1 MAKFEIHSLDES
13 RAEQAFA
20 LASLNFA
27 TQSVLHKTIA
37 ADLQEYRAYLRPTFL
52 DDLGNGLSL
61 MATDPNGDEL
71 MGILVVRDFCKQ
83 RFAGDLP
90 YQEKYD
96 QISAL
101 FEELEAIYMQARH
114 LAAGDAL
121 LVDMAAVTSVH
132 AGKGIYQALRKEISN
147 RAKSLGYKYII
158 GELTSSATQKVVL
171 EKMGHRKCAEIAFA
185 EFTLQGTRPFASI
198 TDPKTVI
205 LAEETL

>member
-27 TQSVLHKTIA
+27 TQSILHKTIA
-37 ADLQEYRAYLRPTFL
+37 ADLEEYRAYLRPTFF

-61 MATDPNGDEL
+61 MATDPNSGEL
-71 MGILVVRDFCKQ
+71 MGILVVRDFRKQ

-101 FEELEAIYMQARH
+101 FEELEAIYMQARQ
-114 LAAGDAL
+114 LAPGDAL
-121 LVDMAAVTSVH
+121 LVDMAAVPLAH
-132 AGKGIYQALRKEISN
+132 NGKGIYQALRTEISI

-185 EFTLQGTRPFASI
+185 GFTLNGTRPFASI
-198 TDPKTVI
+198 TDPQTVI

>member
-37 ADLQEYRAYLRPTFL
+37 ADLEEYRAYLRPTFF

-61 MATDPNGDEL
+61 MATDPNSGEL
-71 MGILVVRDFCKQ
+71 MGILVVRDFRKQ

-90 YQEKYD
+90 YQDKYD

-114 LAAGDAL
+114 LAPGDAL
-121 LVDMAAVTSVH
+121 LVDMAAVPLAHT
-132 AGKGIYQALRKEISN
+132 GKGIYQALRAEISI

-171 EKMGHRKCAEIAFA
+171 EKMGHRKRAEIAFA
-185 EFTLQGTRPFASI
+185 EFNLNGRLPFAAI
-198 TDPKTVI
+198 TEPQTVI

>member
-1 MAKFEIHSLDES
+1 MEKCEIHNLDES

-27 TQSVLHKTIA
+27 TQSVLHKTLG
-37 ADLQEYRAYLRPTFL
+37 ADLEEYRAYLRPTFF

-61 MATDPNGDEL
+61 MATNPDSGEL
-71 MGILVVRDFCKQ
+71 MGVLVVRDFRKQ

-90 YQEKYD
+90 YQDKYD

-101 FEELEAIYMQARH
+101 FEELEAIYLQTRQ
-114 LAAGDAL
+114 LAPGDAL
-121 LVDMAAVTSVH
+121 LVDMAAVPSAHT
-132 AGKGIYQALRKEISN
+132 GKGIYQALRAEISI

-158 GELTSSATQKVVL
+158 GELTSSATQTVVL
-171 EKMGHRKCAEIAFA
+171 EKLGHRKCAEIAFA
-185 EFTLQGTRPFASI
+185 GFTLKGTRPFASI

-205 LAEETL
+205 LAEERL

>member
-61 MATDPNGDEL
+61 MATDPNSGEL
-71 MGILVVRDFCKQ
+71 MGILVVRDFRKQ

-101 FEELEAIYMQARH
+101 FEELEAIYMQARQ
-114 LAAGDAL
+114 LAPGDAL
-121 LVDMAAVTSVH
+121 LVDMAAVPLAHT
-132 AGKGIYQALRKEISN
+132 GKGIYQALRTEISI

-171 EKMGHRKCAEIAFA
+171 EKMGHRKRAEIAFA
-185 EFTLQGTRPFASI
+185 GFTLNGTRPFASI

>member
-20 LASLNFA
+20 LASLNSA

-37 ADLQEYRAYLRPTFL
+37 ADLQEYRAYLRPTFF

-61 MATDPNGDEL
+61 MATDPNSGEL
-71 MGILVVRDFCKQ
+71 MGILVVRDFRKQ

-90 YQEKYD
+90 YQDKYD
-96 QISAL
+96 QISTL

-114 LAAGDAL
+114 LAPGDAL
-121 LVDMAAVTSVH
+121 LVEMAAVPLAHT
-132 AGKGIYQALRKEISN
+132 GKGIYQALRTEISI

-171 EKMGHRKCAEIAFA
+171 EKMGHRKRAEIAFA
-185 EFTLQGTRPFASI
+185 EFNLNGRLPFAAI

>member
-61 MATDPNGDEL
+61 MATDPNSGEL
-71 MGILVVRDFCKQ
+71 MGILVVRDFRKQ

-101 FEELEAIYMQARH
+101 FEELEAIYMQAMH
-114 LAAGDAL
+114 LAPGDAL
-121 LVDMAAVTSVH
+121 LVDMAAVPLAHT
-132 AGKGIYQALRKEISN
+132 GKGIYQALRAEIST

-171 EKMGHRKCAEIAFA
+171 EKMGHRKRAEIAFA
-185 EFTLQGTRPFASI
+185 GFTLNGTRPFASI

>member
-1 MAKFEIHSLDES
+1 MAQFEIHSLDES
-13 RAEQAFA
+13 HAEQAFA

-27 TQSVLHKTIA
+27 TQSVLHKTLGA
-37 ADLQEYRAYLRPTFL
+37 ELEEYRAYLRPTFF

-61 MATDPNGDEL
+61 MATDQDSGEL
-71 MGILVVRDFCKQ
+71 MGILVVRDFSKQ
-83 RFAGDLP
+83 RFAGALP
-90 YQEKYD
+90 HQDKYD

-101 FEELEAIYMQARH
+101 FEELEAIYLQTRQP
-114 LAAGDAL
+114 AAGDAL
-121 LVDMAAVTSVH
+121 LVDMAAVPSAH
-132 AGKGIYQALRKEISN
+132 AGKGIYQALRAEISN

-185 EFTLQGTRPFASI
+185 EFTFQGTRPFASI
-198 TDPKTVI
+198 SDPKTVI